1 MAGAKREVKIKDGDS
16 EVDQLLRQAEDDVLL
31 KLSVNAHT
39 VSDSSLDSD
48 LARRF
53 QALKSPPA
61 LAPTASKAIIE
72 GRVEPEGEEGKWRR
86 SLGDD
91 LSARFAALKGCSSE
105 ANKESSQSK
114 TMMEI
119 GGSDVEDDEVEKV
132 MRWAVDAAR
141 LDPSRGDHD
150 DDKDAGA
157 SDDEDGD
164 EDEEEPGREER
175 SKGKGKPKK
184 WFFF

>member
-1 MAGAKREVKIKDGDS
+1 MSGDAKRGLKKKKKDGDAD
-16 EVDQLLRQAEDDVLL
+16 VDELLRQTEDDLLL

-53 QALKSPPA
+53 QALKSPTA
-61 LAPTASKAIIE
+61 LAPISSKP
-72 GRVEPEGEEGKWRR
+72 REGKGKPENEEDADRR
-86 SLGDD
+86 RILGDD

-105 ANKESSQSK
+105 ANQSPSQSK

-119 GGSDVEDDEVEKV
+119 GGSDAEDDEVEKV
-132 MRWAVDAAR
+132 MRWAIDAAR
-141 LDPSRGDHD
+141 LDPSKGDKD
-150 DDKDAGA
+150 DDDDDDDDVEV
-157 SDDEDGD
+157 SDDE
-164 EDEEEPGREER
+164 EIARKER
-175 SKGKGKPKK
+175 NKGKGKPKK